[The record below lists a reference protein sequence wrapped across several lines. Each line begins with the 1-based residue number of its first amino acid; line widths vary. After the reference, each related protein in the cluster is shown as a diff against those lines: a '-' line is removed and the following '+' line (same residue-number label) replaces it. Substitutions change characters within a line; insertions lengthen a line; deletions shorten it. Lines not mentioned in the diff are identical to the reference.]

1 VSPGGDSLGTTGP
14 RETPPRTLGV
24 VVLVLTLVGY
34 GGYAAL
40 HALGVLRVTVEGI
53 LAVGAIGGIGLAIYV
68 WGLWKAHLD
77 AVYGA
82 GPPIDDPDDPDEE
95 SFGAEF
101 EDE

>member
-1 VSPGGDSLGTTGP
+1 MSWGGDSLGTTGP

-40 HALGVLRVTVEGI
+40 HALGVLRVTVEGL

-77 AVYGA
+77 AVYRA
-82 GPPIDDPDDPDEE
+82 GPPLDGADDHDDE
-95 SFGAEF
+95 SPGTEF